1 MDMAESSTIAKIELG
16 STTVQELLAKGK
28 GKGEQV
34 PDKYIHKVTDGCI
47 GAPSASSAAL
57 MDIPVIDLGLPL
69 TPSSITA
76 QQLDKLRSALTTWG
90 CFQVINHGMTLE
102 FLDKVREMAKQFFAL
117 PVEEKQNYL
126 RQVNDT
132 EGYGSDMV
140 FSEQQTLDWTDRLYL
155 SVYPEDRR
163 KFKFWPQNPKSFSE
177 TLDQYTMKLQ
187 VVTKTVLEAMARL
200 LNLDDNCF
208 RDLYVEHGKM
218 DVRFNLY
225 PPCSRP
231 DVVLGVKPHADGTII
246 TLLLQD
252 KQVEGLQFLKDDQ
265 WFRSPIVPEALLIN
279 VGDQAEILSNGKFKS
294 PIHRVVIN
302 PDKERISL
310 AAFCIPESD
319 KEIEPFESLVNES
332 TPRLYK
338 MVKDY
343 SGVFFEYHYQQ
354 GRRPIEAAKI

>member
-1 MDMAESSTIAKIELG
+1 MDMAAKIELG
-16 STTVQELLAKGK
+16 SQTVQELLGK

-34 PDKYIHKVTDGCI
+34 PEKYIQKV
-47 GAPSASSAAL
+47 GAPNASSAQL
-57 MDIPVIDLGLPL
+57 MDIPVIDLGLLL

-76 QQLDKLRSALTTWG
+76 QQLEKLRSALTTWG
-90 CFQVINHGMTLE
+90 CFQVINHGMTPE
-102 FLDKVREMAKQFFAL
+102 FLDKVREMTKQFFAL
-117 PVEEKQNYL
+117 PLEEKQKYL
-126 RQVNDT
+126 RQINDIQ
-132 EGYGSDMV
+132 GYGNDMV
-140 FSEQQTLDWTDRLYL
+140 FSEQQTLDWSDRLYL
-155 SVYPEDRR
+155 SVYPEEHR
-163 KFKFWPQNPKSFSE
+163 KLKFWPQNPKSFSE

-187 VVTKTVLEAMARL
+187 VVTKTVLEAMARS
-200 LNLDDNCF
+200 LNLDVNCF
-208 RDLYVEHGKM
+208 RDLCGEQGKM
-218 DVRFNLY
+218 DVRFNFY

-265 WFRSPIVPEALLIN
+265 WFRAPIVPEALLIN
-279 VGDQAEILSNGKFKS
+279 VGDQAEILSNGIFKS
-294 PIHRVVIN
+294 PVHRVVTN

-319 KEIEPFESLVNES
+319 KDIEPFESLVNES

-338 MVKDY
+338 KVKNY
-343 SGVFFEYHYQQ
+343 VGIYFEYYQQ